1 MSRDGLSTS
10 GATMLSGANTLGLL
24 ALTAYSVRNMNEM
37 AAYLD
42 ELRDEL
48 KALKSSYVDN
58 TKRTHTAIARLSERV
73 GKSAP
78 EPKKRS
84 APEPKVVEIEEDED
98 VSRQVD
104 DVTAAINDLLRR

>member
-1 MSRDGLSTS
+1 MSRDGLTTS
-10 GATMLSGANTLGLL
+10 GTAMLSGANMIGLL

-37 AAYLD
+37 SAYLD

-73 GKSAP
+73 GKETKKHVAP
-78 EPKKRS
+78 
-84 APEPKVVEIEEDED
+84 PEPKVVEIQEEDED
-98 VSRQVD
+98 VSRHVD